1 MPPYNVTG
9 AELCDAST
17 RLRPEAEPAYTAG
30 HNSRSPRNSS
40 CNSSVATQLVI
51 LPSARPNEGASGTGN
66 SLQMTSMTASSAY
79 PLPAP
84 VLFFS
89 QESEDFQQQARLF
102 IEMIR
107 VLNGGGHYGVLR
119 WVQTFGRLGS
129 PWTQQWFGQGVF
141 TGMRH
146 VFQSYIHKHKLQ
158 QYAHIAV
165 GWFCVPRP
173 FSKRQ
178 AQLPRQTDDPFE
190 RPV

>member
-1 MPPYNVTG
+1 MPPYQLTG
-9 AELCDAST
+9 AQLSDTAT
-17 RLRPEAEPAYTAG
+17 RLRPEAEPAYTD

-40 CNSSVATQLVI
+40 CNSSEATQLVI

-89 QESEDFQQQARLF
+89 QEDLRQQGHLF
-102 IEMIR
+102 TQMTG
-107 VLNGGGHYGVLR
+107 VLNGGGHYGVTR

-141 TGMRH
+141 TGRRR
-146 VFQSYIHKHKLQ
+146 VFESYIHKHKLQ
-158 QYAHIAV
+158 HYAHIAV

-178 AQLPRQTDDPFE
+178 AQLPRGTDDPFE